1 MEKQKIFLKYYRSM
15 EGARNTSYNFS
26 HFNPMNDGAS
36 RVSSQFCHDL
46 IHYKKVLATERLKEI
61 HEMNHFHTCGSKCVF
76 QKRSDHLLLF
86 LQRRRVSSFF
96 IRKTLWFRLTI
107 CVFVSL
113 C

>member
-46 IHYKKVLATERLKEI
+46 IHYKKVLATGRTKEI
-61 HEMNHFHTCGSKCVF
+61 HEMNHFHNCGSKCVF
-76 QKRSDHLLLF
+76 QRRNDQLLLS
-86 LQRRRVSSFF
+86 LQCPTAISFF
-96 IRKTLWFRLTI
+96 IPKTL
-107 CVFVSL
+107 
-113 C
+113 

>member
-46 IHYKKVLATERLKEI
+46 IHYKKVLATGRTKEI
-61 HEMNHFHTCGSKCVF
+61 HEMNHFHTCWSKCVF
-76 QKRSDHLLLF
+76 QRRSDQLLLS
-86 LQRRRVSSFF
+86 LQCPTAISFF
-96 IRKTLWFRLTI
+96 IPKTL
-107 CVFVSL
+107 
-113 C
+113 